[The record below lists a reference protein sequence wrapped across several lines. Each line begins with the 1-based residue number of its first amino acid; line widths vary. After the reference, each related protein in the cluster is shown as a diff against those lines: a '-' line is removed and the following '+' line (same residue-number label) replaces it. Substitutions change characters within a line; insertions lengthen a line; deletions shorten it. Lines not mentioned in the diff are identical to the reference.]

1 MPISPKIPC
10 ILFVANHVHFLNHYY
25 LHLIDYLKAQ
35 GFQIGIIV
43 PFNQGNNNLITGQ
56 DFTLHVLKYFNSYK
70 NDSLNHFRMLAELR
84 EIITKSK
91 PYAILTFTF
100 KISIATALASW
111 NLRIPLFPTLTGLGF
126 LFTHQKMMAFISG
139 YFCKLIFQKCPQI
152 IFQNKT
158 DYFYF
163 LNKRWFLSEKM
174 GLISGSGIDLT
185 YFIPIPYP
193 AAHKIR
199 IILYLGRIQGDKGLF
214 CLIKSLKRLKK
225 DKIPFKCILAGQI
238 NGGHPTDIPLTKIKN
253 WENKGLI
260 TFIGNHLD
268 VRPLLRQAN
277 VLIQPSKREGLSR
290 TILEALA
297 CGRPVISSTAPGCA
311 ELIKEGENGWLFSTG
326 NEKNLALILQKVLL
340 LPYDILLSMS
350 QKTSESIS
358 SNYVNQSI
366 QEHYGQILIHQKS

>member
-126 LFTHQKMMAFISG
+126 LFTHQKMMAFISV
-139 YFCKLIFQKCPQI
+139 
-152 IFQNKT
+152 
-158 DYFYF
+158 
-163 LNKRWFLSEKM
+163 
-174 GLISGSGIDLT
+174 
-185 YFIPIPYP
+185 
-193 AAHKIR
+193 
-199 IILYLGRIQGDKGLF
+199 LF
-214 CLIKSLKRLKK
+214 
-225 DKIPFKCILAGQI
+225 
-238 NGGHPTDIPLTKIKN
+238 
-253 WENKGLI
+253 
-260 TFIGNHLD
+260 
-268 VRPLLRQAN
+268 
-277 VLIQPSKREGLSR
+277 
-290 TILEALA
+290 
-297 CGRPVISSTAPGCA
+297 
-311 ELIKEGENGWLFSTG
+311 
-326 NEKNLALILQKVLL
+326 
-340 LPYDILLSMS
+340 
-350 QKTSESIS
+350 
-358 SNYVNQSI
+358 
-366 QEHYGQILIHQKS
+366 